1 MANNEYELTDEQWE
15 QIKDLFPVANTGRP
29 GKDNRIMFNA
39 MIWIARTGAQW
50 RQLPEYYGPWKTIYS
65 RFRKWCDDGT
75 LRKIFEILCED
86 CDMENISI
94 DSTTIKVHQQA
105 SGAKKRPKS

>member
-39 MIWIARTGAQW
+39 MIWIARQELNGVSFLNIMVRGKLFTADSVNGVMMEHCGRFLKFYAKIAI
-50 RQLPEYYGPWKTIYS
+50 WKI
-65 RFRKWCDDGT
+65 
-75 LRKIFEILCED
+75 
-86 CDMENISI
+86 
-94 DSTTIKVHQQA
+94 
-105 SGAKKRPKS
+105 